1 MKPALLRRAV
11 VTAALLVTVAAPLT
25 GCGARMPFFHRRPG
39 PAVPRSAAP
48 SVPAAAVAHERN
60 EADASHPYWAY
71 ERARRAGADSAGV
84 AEDEL
89 RRALGADPSYAPALA
104 LLSKHYYE
112 SGRHAEG
119 VALLAVVLREP
130 GSFDAKS
137 RARLLSGLALHQDAL
152 GNAAEAREA
161 LVMAREASER
171 EALAAEVYVTLRGSS
186 PDSAA
191 ARARELARHEPRSA
205 AGQNNVGITLLRSGD
220 VDGARRAFETAIE
233 RDPSLPGSYYNLAIL
248 EKYWRFD
255 DEAAA
260 RRFAEYWSLSHD
272 DPDGLSA
279 VFTRVVAQATPQKGD
294 RR

>member
-1 MKPALLRRAV
+1 MTLASLRRAI
-11 VTAALLVTVAAPLT
+11 VTAALLVTASAPLA

-39 PAVPRSAAP
+39 PAAP
-48 SVPAAAVAHERN
+48 PAAAVAPPPTVGRERSD
-60 EADASHPYWAY
+60 ADATHPYWAY
-71 ERARRAGADSAGV
+71 ERARLAGPDSAGV
-84 AEDEL
+84 AEQEL
-89 RRALGADPSYAPALA
+89 RRALAADPLYAPALA
-104 LLSKHYYE
+104 LLSKQYYE

-130 GSFDAKS
+130 ASFDGRA

-161 LVMAREASER
+161 LALAREASER
-171 EALAAEVYVTLRGSS
+171 EALAAEVYVTLRGAS

-191 ARARELARHEPRSA
+191 SRAKELARHEPRSA
-205 AGQNNVGITLLRSGD
+205 AGQNNAGIALLRSGD
-220 VDGARRAFETAIE
+220 VDGARRAFEAAIE
-233 RDPSLPGSYYNLAIL
+233 RDPALAGSYYNLAIL

-255 DEAAA
+255 DEAAS
-260 RRFAEYWSLSHD
+260 RRFAEYWSRSHD